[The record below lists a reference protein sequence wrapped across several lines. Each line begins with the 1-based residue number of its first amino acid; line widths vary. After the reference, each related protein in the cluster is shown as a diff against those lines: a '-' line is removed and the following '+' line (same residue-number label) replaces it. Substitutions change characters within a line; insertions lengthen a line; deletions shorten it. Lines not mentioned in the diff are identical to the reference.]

1 MNSRKG
7 KSEKRLDCKNLY
19 IFPGEITSMKR
30 AMKHGAMRDKVA
42 QAQVFYFIFF
52 FLRYTIIGSDRTHTR
67 KSKKMLNVSSSDI
80 SKREQPKWS
89 PFFFDFLMYTFP
101 LSLFFPQKN
110 KKE

>member
-42 QAQVFYFIFF
+42 QAQVFYFIF
-52 FLRYTIIGSDRTHTR
+52 LRYTIIGSDRTHEKKNPR
-67 KSKKMLNVSSSDI
+67 KC
-80 SKREQPKWS
+80 
-89 PFFFDFLMYTFP
+89 
-101 LSLFFPQKN
+101 
-110 KKE
+110 